1 MHRRTDLR
9 HVATVALV
17 LATTELMGASAFAQA
32 KVEPTRPVKDYLQ
45 RSEEILE
52 FRRAAASGPDRGQEI
67 FYYKC
72 WMCHNEFAKGAP
84 SLKGLFTHAA
94 MVSGEPMSEEAVK
107 NQIRNGSANMAA
119 YKYALNDADVNDLLA
134 YLKEKCCWD
143 SDSPPPNPRY
153 IAK

>member
-67 FYYKC
+67 FY
-72 WMCHNEFAKGAP
+72 
-84 SLKGLFTHAA
+84 
-94 MVSGEPMSEEAVK
+94 
-107 NQIRNGSANMAA
+107 
-119 YKYALNDADVNDLLA
+119 
-134 YLKEKCCWD
+134 
-143 SDSPPPNPRY
+143 
-153 IAK
+153 

>member
-1 MHRRTDLR
+1 
-9 HVATVALV
+9 
-17 LATTELMGASAFAQA
+17 
-32 KVEPTRPVKDYLQ
+32 
-45 RSEEILE
+45 
-52 FRRAAASGPDRGQEI
+52 
-67 FYYKC
+67 
-72 WMCHNEFAKGAP
+72 MCHNEFAKGAP

-143 SDSPPPNPRY
+143 SDAPPPNPRY